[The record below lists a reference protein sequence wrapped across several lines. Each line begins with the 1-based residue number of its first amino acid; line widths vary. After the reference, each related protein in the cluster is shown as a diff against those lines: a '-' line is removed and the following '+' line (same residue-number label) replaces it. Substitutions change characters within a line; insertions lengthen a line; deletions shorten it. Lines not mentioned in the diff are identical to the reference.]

1 MPKDNP
7 KMHGNVVVDEE
18 LSEVERNQANTFESR
33 LARLEDEVF
42 PPPSEDEDEKPSS
55 PPSLSSKTAKKS

>member
-7 KMHGNVVVDEE
+7 KMHGNIVVDEE
-18 LSEVERNQANTFESR
+18 LSEVERNQLNTSEAR

-42 PPPSEDEDEKPSS
+42 PPPSEEDKDEKPS
-55 PPSLSSKTAKKS
+55 SLSSKTAKKS